1 MVDKAEIQVPLQ
13 GPVNSNGHLESGRHP
28 AHNYYK
34 KHRITL
40 GLMVLV
46 PIIIVS
52 AVLTVLA
59 AKPPSAAPGP
69 PAVPCCPDSWIGYQQ
84 KCYYFS
90 EEEGNWTYSRNHCSA
105 LGASLA
111 GIDTLQDLAFLLRHK
126 GTCDHWVGLRRE
138 WNQPWKWAN
147 GTEFDHCTEKRRVCC
162 TLLLWGCESGCSALQ
177 PVTWE
182 RLPWLRPALPLRD
195 SAPWLLHCRFAIRG
209 GGDCAYL
216 NDKDRVRS
224 SRCYSERRWVCSKP
238 AGYTMGTDPALGR
251 GSH

>member
-28 AHNYYK
+28 ASDGRGKGRNKAYSGAAPAPVLSVGCGLTALAEGCLCGSAHNYYK

-147 GTEFDHCTEKRRVCC
+147 GTEFDH
-162 TLLLWGCESGCSALQ
+162 W
-177 PVTWE
+177 
-182 RLPWLRPALPLRD
+182 
-195 SAPWLLHCRFAIRG
+195 FAIRG